1 MTILHARRGRAR
13 TLPRAR
19 RYTYHPARAPA
30 FSRNVRFVRGD
41 LRIMAPLAGCMLHF
55 SVAVTEVVVRSRQ
68 LSPVLRQPGPVGQCS
83 DRLCISATR
92 LGSGSWPA
100 APQLLDEQAV

>member
-1 MTILHARRGRAR
+1 MSGSSEAICGSWRRWLGW
-13 TLPRAR
+13 
-19 RYTYHPARAPA
+19 
-30 FSRNVRFVRGD
+30 
-41 LRIMAPLAGCMLHF
+41 MLHF
-55 SVAVTEVVVRSRQ
+55 PVAVTEVVVSRQ
-68 LSPVLRQPGPVGQCS
+68 LSSVLRQPGPVGQRS

>member
-1 MTILHARRGRAR
+1 MFRGICTASAGLRRSLVMSGSSEAICGSW
-13 TLPRAR
+13 R
-19 RYTYHPARAPA
+19 RW
-30 FSRNVRFVRGD
+30 
-41 LRIMAPLAGCMLHF
+41 LGCMLHF
-55 SVAVTEVVVRSRQ
+55 PVAVTEVVVRSRQ
-68 LSPVLRQPGPVGQCS
+68 LSPVLRQPGPVGQRS